1 MDAVKVRSFFYFFS
15 NVVFSDENVE
25 KQSTFAFLVFHG
37 DSN

>member
-1 MDAVKVRSFFYFFS
+1 MQLKCALLFFFS

-25 KQSTFAFLVFHG
+25 KQLTFAFLVFHG